1 MKTNIFANY
10 MERRND
16 MSIGIT
22 WYLLEEAAAKFN
34 LEKSLLQKWIEQ
46 GVVRAETPDKGEVLV
61 NIDDLELKLREMTV
75 L

>member
-1 MKTNIFANY
+1 
-10 MERRND
+10 